1 MVWARACP
9 KSRSAFHGCSESDN
23 RWQVVEKERA
33 GQGGKAWKRGPQM
46 RPWCAT
52 RCTETCEW
60 DGFGKLSCDLV
71 TSGRFGQIA
80 QVHPRTSRFA
90 KKRAN
95 PQVYHFMPSIVDL
108 GIYPFVCLSTC
119 LSVDLNVF
127 LSASSMD
134 HRSLIIIIIISIIH
148 HPSSIIG
155 ITIICHGLLTIW
167 FGHNHGIF
175 HMASVR
181 QKP

>member
-9 KSRSAFHGCSESDN
+9 KSRSAFHGCSVSEN

-108 GIYPFVCLSTC
+108 GIYPFVCLSIY
-119 LSVDLNVF
+119 LSVCRPECLPICLVNG
-127 LSASSMD
+127 SSVID
-134 HRSLIIIIIISIIH
+134 HHHHHIH